1 MKKTLDSI
9 KKSIDA
15 SPLLPDEQEMLFEM
29 IQSGQ
34 TPEMLE
40 KIRSLFETQPWVIP
54 FIYATFAAKMLALSS
69 SNKDAWERIVSLE
82 AALVDTVD
90 PIE

>member
-1 MKKTLDSI
+1 MKTLDSI
-9 KKSIDA
+9 KKSIDT
-15 SPLLPDEQEMLFEM
+15 SPLLEDEKEMLFEL
-29 IQSGQ
+29 IKSGQ
-34 TPEMLE
+34 DAETLDHL
-40 KIRSLFETQPWVIP
+40 KDLFEKDPWVIP
-54 FIYATFAAKMLALSS
+54 FIQATFAAKMLALSA